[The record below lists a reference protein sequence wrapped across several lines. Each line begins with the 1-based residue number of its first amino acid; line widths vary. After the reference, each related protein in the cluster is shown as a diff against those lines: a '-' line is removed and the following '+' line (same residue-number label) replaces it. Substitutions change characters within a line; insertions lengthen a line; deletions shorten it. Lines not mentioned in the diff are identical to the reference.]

1 MSCVNKNSKEFTDAV
16 KRLDVHPSA
25 LEVVAHKY
33 LNNEDRFPTDKE
45 IMSELSGKPFNATMD
60 AFKWYTKNFLHKP
73 IVLGNLREAHSKL
86 KELRDILGEN
96 DAVSMY
102 KDNRG
107 NYVLSVG
114 TPKLESLPFVIDN
127 TLIDTLLEEV
137 RDTNPYH
144 QIFKRLVDLIGKDN
158 ISIRT
163 GLTAENKTIKEGGHP
178 AGYYQDMREI
188 VFYPEN
194 MDFLNNYTEK
204 GKESYIFRTV
214 AHELVHQF
222 TVDTLYK
229 DPSLLTEEERVF
241 QRDITSI
248 YDEARKHVE
257 ENEAYG
263 MTNVSEFIAEALT
276 NRWFQKKL
284 AEIKSTKGKSLW
296 GKIAEAFRKIFN
308 IQGVDIS
315 NTLLEDVLSTTEEF
329 MENQERR
336 RKEAQLAYEAFI
348 SEVKQGDVLGF
359 ESPSLNRV
367 VAQYSNKVSDHTYYM
382 FTIGEGESK
391 RYAVNIPINS
401 KDTLAEAR
409 EKVYDILRENGLDT
423 DRYGVSR
430 EFKKVGERDVLYVS
444 PKRSKKIDAEIKG
457 TTKSE
462 TPRFTEAERYFLNYL
477 YDVRPDL
484 ASDVVDGI
492 LDIGELMRHEDE
504 LGAFAETVKDAQLSR
519 EIENSYNEELGNKIQ
534 GIMQKLYPEIE
545 LNFTDEIN
553 PEDIEF
559 GIEEYKAL
567 HPEVETLARQMPLEE
582 AMEVLKNSNRKSLEF
597 QLSKGDR
604 KQYERRLT
612 NIRETGVDLETNEFI
627 PELTKE
633 DIALFKY
640 LDTIQ
645 EKKHQNVIFNWYY
658 DGIINIFEDKYK
670 VDRAIELAKK
680 FNLNLKTF
688 SSPMQVINEYGDK
701 EVTGDGSK
709 WFDLY
714 DNNTEHLS
722 NKREEDGVIVYDVT
736 DSEVT
741 AEFIS
746 ENIISKFFDRSPWCI
761 FQFNNQKIWEGEYY
775 WNSYN
780 KFPRK
785 IAFDKDTGKPVA
797 MFAASNKP
805 TWWDTNDRPNSS
817 LEVAKTPNTVQKELK
832 KLGFTPYT
840 GRYGNYSKGSEIEG
854 DFYIYKVLKINNTKD
869 NNIKL
874 TVKEHRSGR
883 KLRRRTEYSK
893 KGKLSITTHFNEDG
907 SINKVTID
915 YDGKVNFEHI
925 NIDDVIK
932 ILNYTYSDFNSS
944 TVSTFTR
951 EFLDIYELLLAD
963 ITELNR
969 RKLLIQENYNK
980 IHRILNDFDT
990 IFEDSNLLRE
1000 FNSGR
1005 HIFIRRI
1012 TREIAKGTLNQYLA
1026 QTKFKSLAQLKGLVK
1041 SILLKNV
1048 YESISR
1054 NNDSINQRFNDI
1066 RIWKNKLNALY
1077 TILSEYSNGSLNSKE
1092 LKNKLSSTRSETPNQ
1107 LEDDLLPFQLDK
1119 DRILGVADLD
1129 ALSVLID
1136 RVHQKQDTLPHE
1148 YAHHYINWFRNSDL
1162 VQEGIKRFGSEEQ
1175 LVQAIGEQV
1184 VKQKGEAYNWWQK
1197 FVHFIMNILN
1207 KDQRV
1212 LDKLTD
1218 SFLKRASLE
1227 VDKDMSNIENK
1238 LQFQMDDHKQLAFF
1252 GEETKDNGASITYT
1266 PPGQKTQTYTIK
1278 GSHIYNSEG
1287 KEVYAKDGKH
1297 RNRIFA
1303 NLAVQQGRAVVVEYK
1318 GKKYVVNNKDAIIS
1332 VATGDKMNWS
1342 EENGDRKAIVELA
1355 KAKFSSMRSNNTT
1368 QSVQTTTNTPNE
1380 VSTQELNKY
1389 IHTEGE
1395 DKGFLT
1401 EEGERLLSST
1411 FDKNEFTE
1419 GTTGVSLL
1427 PGVKGDQIRIDF
1439 KSPRTGN
1446 TCHVIYNGSPTRKTW
1461 DLYNSKWGNTTDVS
1475 SDNYWRVIEMVVPKW
1490 LRDLVESGEY
1500 SRMSNTPTR
1509 TDDLGSTIYSTELEE
1524 LFESKYKVLK
1534 QGNNTK
1540 YNNSVVKKAI
1550 NLLNSQKSDNII
1562 LGELGSNSN
1571 LVITGDSRSTAQKA
1585 KELGGIDTLRHPDT
1599 NGMHFGNPFSHAN
1612 YKGAIKVGTV
1622 KEAVIAYEQWLRG
1635 EKYQDVEPERRQWIL
1650 NQINNGS
1657 LVGKPLVYYTDKV
1670 PDNSYGR
1677 ATYDPVTAPN
1687 HAHILQKLINEAGSK
1702 SQMSSLTEE
1711 TKAKILQFSAEFEG
1725 GYNSLIG
1732 KVPESL
1738 LSKVEDYIMS
1748 EGYVELSET
1757 EAQDFLNYAEAA
1769 YAEQETVDQ
1778 DENQIKKENQ
1788 TYMERSIKIVEQID
1802 NLTSSSIISATE
1814 VRHIAEQA
1822 VYWISDH
1829 ITEIQKTPGLAE
1841 KTYGEEHKD
1850 KDFASMSRADV
1861 VNTIGPEKIILM
1873 CKEKFSPDNADYES
1887 FDTIDKAEL
1896 IVNNWDAIMMLASD
1910 VFTQIEEFSIVLSK
1924 DGKVIEVKEDYT
1936 DDADNFN
1943 SSNMES
1949 AVKEAIGNLQEHWQ
1963 VETRTL
1969 DIISTMSKMVKQFLS
1984 KCYLLDKDGNN
1995 ITSEFGINERVNLR
2009 EATNSINNWTQG
2021 ALNLEQMIIKLQE
2034 KVDSNPWVKQVIDKL
2049 SDKSGKETDLQGQ
2062 FFGVF
2067 YKPFQSYS
2075 IVIKED
2081 GKYKSFI
2088 VNENPA
2094 LSEAMTQITTQY
2106 KIGEHPLFTTNGINK
2121 TSFNELKSSFDEL
2134 TKYNHQGYDLSNT
2147 ENKNDAAKTLG
2158 YISNLFGY
2166 YVTPEMVVN
2175 NLNKDTFKS
2184 MYSALNYIIK
2194 ALEKNLDNATY
2205 DPFNFKKDKDSI
2217 NGNMKAFLKPIT
2229 DQLEATAISATYDNG
2244 KMYQSYTTPS
2254 YTSKLFQKFKQT
2266 GQAFDDFIMAEYYV
2280 PWFHT
2285 GNNIERGWRNAWLR
2299 ELVNDSKAREIFK
2312 HKVQLNFNK
2321 HQYMKNMSDVEYTL
2335 SVFAEYFSESTSSGK
2350 SRVPAWFRMP
2360 MQSNKPSSEFIRF
2373 YSERGANYKE
2383 SLTKGFKL
2391 IFDQELSRI
2400 QTVEMSNFT
2409 KEDSRFIKNFYT
2421 NGKKFVF
2428 LDFMNDFLTGDKKS
2442 SELGKLIRQKL
2453 DGNKID
2459 EARMNK
2465 LVKEEIMQAM
2475 DKKAESVVS
2484 TWEKQGIL
2492 EGAKEIENIGTTKE
2506 EIRENLINF
2515 VWNDTFAAMNILEL
2529 TITDPAFYAN
2539 AEDLQKR
2546 LAQTHSPGI
2555 RGNVEAIDYEGNPV
2569 TDGKYRTINLTDFD
2583 TFISNIVDNVS
2594 IVFDRKIDVAK
2605 REGNTEEVKSL
2616 EALKDSLVRPRTYK
2630 KDGSID
2636 DAGGAF
2642 WNINVADAQ
2651 AFNCPTSYRK
2661 KAFVF
2666 GKWSREAENIYKKL
2680 REGTYTYSDL
2690 KIAFQP
2696 LKPFVYSQIIKD
2708 AGIDGVPLST
2718 LKVPIQYKNSEYLLI
2733 MADALLRGENTG
2745 KPNLLRAIYDV
2756 MENSHFDENGNY
2768 KTNGIDTIQFDSAV
2782 KSGPRGK
2789 ISLNDLIDK
2798 SNGEAIAV
2806 ARMEAAIYETKA
2818 VEKKVLNP
2826 ETGVEETRTIYER
2839 TGNYNNN
2846 VVNEFLA
2853 EDFCLQQEI
2862 PEHFKEHEQLH
2873 GSQLRYLII
2882 SELENF
2888 NYLGEPVT
2896 YNLEGKQVTAQEFKT
2911 EYENIIAESIQE
2923 SIEELAEELS
2933 LNNIGSIKDRNI
2945 ALSKILQREILSS
2958 PRYGVDLLIACSVD
2972 SDGRFRIPLGDPI
2985 QSKRVEQLINS
2996 IIKNRINK
3004 QKIAGGP
3011 AVQVSS
3017 FGTSKELNIRFKD
3030 KKGNILLTRAE
3041 YEKNPIK
3048 TSTNDILSYKDY
3060 IKENQAGIAY
3070 FEAFAPIYCN
3080 DLFTKFADSNGVINT
3095 QAIEMLEPDL
3105 LKMIGYRIP
3114 TEDKY
3119 SMTPIKIVGFLP
3131 REAGDG
3137 IMLPY
3142 DITLLTGSDFD
3153 IDKIY
3158 IMRKDYNIKDN
3169 EKSRSFMH
3177 ELLYNELVSSQK
3189 SKLKYETKNA
3199 LNDLVNQFLNDPFNS
3214 SSLVNQKVAKGYMT
3228 MTKGAYDKML
3238 RLYLQNMYTVD
3249 KPTKGRSYRN
3259 NKIVDMTY
3267 EVLTHETSVD
3277 KMLNPGGFDPQKKMG
3292 YLVEAYRQPDNKYTW
3307 EQLKAM
3313 SIDQLKDL
3321 INKDKNLSYIDTHIQ
3336 FYRQNNAAGSLIG
3349 IFAVERVAHAVLES
3363 GSPDNTSV
3371 YKMDVDNVCKITR
3384 PFTVAGK
3391 EFGGLMSF
3399 DMVYDENNQLIGKIL
3414 GSLVAASA
3422 DAVKDPVLNLM
3433 NINSYTASILTTLI
3447 RFGMSFDNAALFLS
3461 QSIISDVLAEF
3472 NRENITGYK
3481 SLSKVVQDRIDK
3493 LKQDNNIDET
3503 SILNEEELTYEELV
3517 EGLKPN
3523 AKPKVAYKTL
3533 IAFSN
3538 FHKMVEAMKMPTF
3551 ATRFNSM
3558 TSAVGPLIIDNL
3570 ITEHK
3575 MEKFSLESNIV
3586 DADSNLITIEDIL
3599 NNHPILGKFA
3609 DTIGIAKQLFSNMPA
3624 NSTGFRNILNLVSE
3638 SPLSRVIY
3646 GDRKILS
3653 SLSDFYQSYLAMRG
3667 GVINSKDLSY
3677 FITEFPKEFIK
3688 KEYKEKYSDNALIQ
3702 AIKYS
3707 TSKSGRVTLKVDT
3720 TGLDA
3725 QQKEKYSSAWTDL
3738 YKVDPDLAIK
3748 LFKYNFFK
3756 GGIGFSPKTFMN
3768 LVPTYIKERIPNYV
3782 DTFRVLPSVVPE
3794 IVLDQFIRNNW
3805 NNNKLVPRKKVSL
3818 EKISNGNVKAYK
3830 LSEIEALKDVQYF
3843 KTKVG
3848 DVDKLFMQV
3857 SENEFKEITPLGNNK
3872 EYLEISET
3880 TIDSPFSTP
3889 SEAKVEVPASEDGKE
3904 SELGETKVDTDM
3916 EDTSGYTISESKLND
3931 LLYQALVIE
3940 GKRTKKEAETYIEK
3954 FKTKTEE
3961 EKAKLERATKNFL
3974 RNRFNILGIK
3984 FNEELIDRVYKKLC

>member
-25 LEVVAHKY
+25 LEMVAHKY

-60 AFKWYTKNFLHKP
+60 AFNWYTKNFLHKP

-102 KDNRG
+102 KDSRG

-805 TWWDTNDRPNSS
+805 TWWDTNDRPNSN

-944 TVSTFTR
+944 TVSTFTQ
-951 EFLDIYELLLAD
+951 EFLYIYELLLAD

-1077 TILSEYSNGSLNSKE
+1077 TILSEYSNGFLNSKE
-1092 LKNKLSSTRSETPNQ
+1092 LKNKLSSTRRETPNQ

-1303 NLAVQQGRAVVVEYK
+1303 NLAVQQGRAVVVEHK

-1368 QSVQTTTNTPNE
+1368 QPTVEYTNHSGGAVGSDSYWGEIGEKYGVTSKHYHAQGSSTPKGNTPVSRENLLEADAHLLKANE
-1380 VSTQELNKY
+1380 TLKRKFPTSNEYVNNLLRRNWQQVKNADAIFAVSTIKDNIVEGGTGWAVQMAIDNNKPVY
-1389 IHTEGE
+1389 V
-1395 DKGFLT
+1395 
-1401 EEGERLLSST
+1401 
-1411 FDKNEFTE
+1411 FD
-1419 GTTGVSLL
+1419 
-1427 PGVKGDQIRIDF
+1427 Q
-1439 KSPRTGN
+1439 N
-1446 TCHVIYNGSPTRKTW
+1446 TN
-1461 DLYNSKWGNTTDVS
+1461 KW
-1475 SDNYWRVIEMVVPKW
+1475 Y
-1490 LRDLVESGEY
+1490 
-1500 SRMSNTPTR
+1500 
-1509 TDDLGSTIYSTELEE
+1509 
-1524 LFESKYKVLK
+1524 
-1534 QGNNTK
+1534 K
-1540 YNNSVVKKAI
+1540 YNNGTWVETETPTLTKNFAGIGTRNLSESGKRAI
-1550 NLLNSQKSDNII
+1550 EEVYKNT
-1562 LGELGSNSN
+1562 LGELN
-1571 LVITGDSRSTAQKA
+1571 TQ
-1585 KELGGIDTLRHPDT
+1585 E
-1599 NGMHFGNPFSHAN
+1599 
-1612 YKGAIKVGTV
+1612 V
-1622 KEAVIAYEQWLRG
+1622 K
-1635 EKYQDVEPERRQWIL
+1635 
-1650 NQINNGS
+1650 N
-1657 LVGKPLVYYTDKV
+1657 T
-1670 PDNSYGR
+1670 
-1677 ATYDPVTAPN
+1677 
-1687 HAHILQKLINEAGSK
+1687 
-1702 SQMSSLTEE
+1702 LTEE

-1841 KTYGEEHKD
+1841 RTYGEEHKD

-2067 YKPFQSYS
+2067 YKPFQSCS

-2134 TKYNHQGYDLSNT
+2134 TKYNHQGYDLSDT

-2166 YVTPEMVVN
+2166 YITPEMVVN

-2321 HQYMKNMSDVEYTL
+2321 HQYMKNMSDMEYTL
-2335 SVFAEYFSESTSSGK
+2335 SVFTEYFSESTSSGK

-2529 TITDPAFYAN
+2529 TITDPAFYDN

-2555 RGNVEAIDYEGNPV
+2555 RGNVEAVDYEGNPV

-2594 IVFDRKIDVAK
+2594 IAFDRKIDVAK

-3313 SIDQLKDL
+3313 PIDQLKDL

-3391 EFGGLMSF
+3391 EFGGLMPF

-3422 DAVKDPVLNLM
+3422 DAVKAPVLNLM

-3447 RFGMSFDNAALFLS
+3447 RFDMSFDNAALFLS

-3538 FHKMVEAMKMPTF
+3538 FHKMAEAMKMPTF

-3599 NNHPILGKFA
+3599 NNHPILRKFA

-3677 FITEFPKEFIK
+3677 FITEFPKEFMK

-3707 TSKSGRVTLKVDT
+3707 TSKSGRVTLRVDT

-3805 NNNKLVPRKKVSL
+3805 DNNKLVPRKKVSL
-3818 EKISNGNVKAYK
+3818 EKLSNGNVKAYK

-3961 EKAKLERATKNFL
+3961 EKVKLERATKNFL